1 MSIHRHASL
10 NRAFSL
16 VWSDK
21 FQAWVPAPERTRAR
35 GKRGATTLA
44 ATVLATL
51 IGSASAA
58 DPGLPSGGQVT
69 TGSASIQQSGAVM
82 TIRQDTQ
89 AAAIDWQRFSI
100 GAGNTVHFV
109 QPSSAAVALNR
120 VLGQDPTQ
128 IYGTLQANGQVFLV
142 NPNGILFGKG
152 AQVSTAGLLATTRD
166 ISTTD
171 FANGKFSFSGNGTG
185 TVVNEGSLRAA
196 QGGYVALIG
205 AQVINS
211 GSIQAPG
218 GDVRLAA
225 ADAVSVRLN
234 GAGLAGFSVDRGTLN
249 ALVAN
254 HGLIQAPGGRVA
266 LTADAADAVARAVVN
281 HTGIIEAQGVDS
293 SNGVV
298 ELRGDARTGEV
309 NVSGRVDVS
318 SAGGQGGAVA
328 VSGHAVHLQAGAA
341 VDASGATGG
350 GKVRIGGG
358 WQGQDA
364 DIANA
369 STVTMAPGAS
379 IDVSARQQGSG
390 GTAVL
395 WSQDYTAF
403 GGSIAARGGAGG
415 GDGGKVET
423 SSKDVLQAVGS
434 VDTTAPA
441 GKGGAWLLDPRNVTI
456 ASSGASGTAYS
467 ANYVPAADSVILASS
482 INASLNA
489 GTSVTITTGTTGTSA
504 GDITV
509 AAPITVNNTASY
521 VGPTLT
527 LQAANNINVNAAI
540 ANTTDSAY
548 YGNRLNVV
556 LTPGATGNVNFGA
569 TGSITTRGGNVYVGA
584 LSGTGGSETVTAQGN
599 NLTMA
604 AGSFIQTNG
613 GMLDARV
620 NGTISLAAGS
630 LRSSGSYSPYYT
642 TTPTA
647 FSQRGIA
654 INLAAGTITS
664 TNTDPTVADIRTQVS
679 TTLQAGTI
687 GSSANPIKIGT
698 DTAGDAYQT
707 LTVNNTTGSSYV
719 SQMGSN
725 QVFSTVAVNVSS
737 QANSTQDIR
746 LMGDFGGTGHDGT
759 GHLLLRNDANGV
771 LAVATDDVNTVGA
784 GGRATS
790 VELSAPSMSFADNAV
805 KTGDGYFS
813 ASGTTLASAAAGNGV
828 ADILSG
834 DIRLNARDVG
844 TQARP
849 LELATTMGYTDSSLM
864 VTNSGGS
871 TFLKI
876 VDDSFNYVKLMNV
889 KDVGTHHI
897 LYAGGD
903 RIVYASDGNN
913 VVLPTISG
921 GPTDGST
928 FFATNGIDTTRTTS
942 KPRYLEMTASS
953 GGFVLGDN
961 AVNLG
966 AGSFSLV
973 IPIYNATGIIAAAN
987 SYNASAPVA
996 QITAGDV
1003 SFSVQNYPT
1012 PAASTIGAGGKDIQ
1026 IAQGAGTG
1034 NNTLSV
1040 GTQQGNVAIH
1050 ELSQNHFKT
1059 ISLSL
1064 GSASA
1069 AQNVAIDLAG
1079 PDDINFSDSGSL
1091 VSVDATKVNVA
1102 ANNRNFSLTAGQRS
1116 IQTDGNSL
1124 GTGSYTLSAGGSAS
1138 PSSLL
1143 KLNGDIRTIGG
1154 DITLYGYAGVDLLKS
1169 VLVDSNV
1176 GRTGI
1181 GGTIYLY
1188 GDYSNATSSVSSS
1201 GGSYSLTVDSSSTA
1215 AQGGYIYAPS
1225 NVDNRAGNYL
1235 SGLSF
1240 NATGATTASDN
1251 TVSLASRSSGAS
1263 SILLKGDFS
1272 SAGNT
1277 YLGNGNGVTIDTEQ
1291 GNTASAGNISF
1302 SGASLRSGTSYST
1315 GQTYFNASTNFLTGN
1330 GGNVSLLAQ
1339 NSASNPLSLASL
1351 LVDTRSPNGTSG
1363 DISLSAVSTSANYG
1377 GTGSQSYYGRN
1388 ITLYGDLYADA
1399 RSISLNGDVRLTR
1412 SVRMN
1417 TIGSLGSGAGGVT
1430 LGAVSATTTGAGLTI
1445 TTGVGNASGAVVLN
1459 GGAGMAGGYYLD
1471 SLSINTR
1478 GSIAS
1483 GISLNAAVATEG
1495 SQTYAAGALTAT
1507 GGLSTNGGDIDLSGM
1522 AGNMQTRGSTYTI
1535 TTDRAGGT
1543 NAAGRLLL
1551 GNIALNA
1558 NSAGAVALTIDT
1570 TADGG
1575 GANAA
1580 LTLNGVGG
1588 TTSYG
1593 AINVAAG
1600 SVTLNG
1606 AMRASS
1612 NAITVEARGSAADLT
1627 IASTGSVTTTTAGNV
1642 VLAAGRNFI
1651 NNKGSTGISAAGRYF
1666 VYSTDP
1672 AASTEG
1678 MTGYSKHYNQAYVAG
1693 ATPSYAGSG
1702 NWFLYS
1708 VAPVI
1713 SVTPSTTTMVYGSA
1727 EPATTLGA
1735 SNYSGMIDGDTL
1747 SSFTGSQSFTLA
1759 PAGTLSSAGFRQVGS
1774 YAYTLNGTLTDSLGY
1789 QYAPFAQ
1796 SLTVTPRALN
1806 VSGISANNKTYDGS
1820 AAATLSGTATAT
1832 ALAGDLVAIS
1842 GTGTGAF
1849 ANANAGVNKAVA
1861 VSGYTATGTD
1871 AGNYQLVQP
1880 SGLTATITPRTLTV
1894 TGSGIATKTYDGNAT
1909 ATVNVGTVTGFV
1921 GSEMVVVSA
1930 SGNFADKNVGT
1941 AKAVSASY
1949 SLADGNNG
1957 GRAANYVLA
1966 GQSLSGDIT
1975 AKTITVAATGVNKVY
1990 DGTTAATATLGS
2002 SGVVGGDV
2010 VNFSGTASLADKNV
2024 GTGKTVSVVGIGAS
2038 GADAGN
2044 YQLAGTTASGT
2055 LDVTAKTITVAA
2067 TGVNKVYDGTTAAT
2081 ANLASSG
2088 VVNGDVVNFS
2098 GTASFGNKN
2107 VGSAKTVSVAGIG
2120 ASGADAANYVLS
2132 ATTATTAA
2140 NVTAKAITV
2149 DATGVNKTY
2158 DGTTAASATL
2168 ASSGVIAGDT
2178 VNFGGTASFANKNA
2192 GTAKAV
2198 NVAGISASG
2207 TDAGNYTLTA
2217 TTAATTADIAAK
2229 AITVAATGVNKVYD
2243 GTTNASASLASSGVV
2258 SGDAVSFTGTATLAD
2273 KNVGTGKAVSVAGI
2287 SASGVDAGNYAI
2299 NTTASTTANV
2309 TAKAIT
2315 VAATGVNKVYDGTT
2329 SASANLASSGVV
2341 SGDVVNFSGTATLAN
2356 KNVGTGKAV
2365 SVAGIAAS
2373 GADAGNYSINTTA
2386 STTANVTAKAITVAA
2401 TGVNK
2406 VYDGSTAA
2414 TANLASSGV
2423 VSGDV
2428 VNFSGTATLADKNVG
2443 TGKTVSVA
2451 GIAAS
2456 GTDAANYS
2464 INTTAGTTA
2473 NVTAKTI
2480 TVAAAGVNKVYDG
2493 TTAASASLSSSGV
2506 VNGDVVNFS
2515 GTASFADKNVGTA
2528 KAVTVAG
2535 IGASGTDAGNYLLS
2549 GTTAT
2554 TAANVT
2560 AKAITVAAAGTN
2572 KVYDG
2577 TTAAAATLSSS
2588 GVVAGDTVNFGGTAS
2603 FANKNVGTGKAVSVA
2618 GISASGADAANYALT
2633 GTTASTT
2640 ADVTAKAITVAA
2652 TGVNKVYDGSTSAS
2666 ANLAS
2671 SGVVSGDAVN
2681 FTGTATLA
2689 DKNVGTGKAVS
2700 VAGIA
2705 ASGADAGNYSINT
2718 TASTTANVTA
2728 KAITVAAT
2736 GVNKVYDGTTAASA
2750 NLASSGVV
2758 AGDVVNFSGT
2768 ATLANKNVGTG
2779 KAVSVAGIAASGTD
2793 AGNYSI
2799 NTTASTTANVT
2810 AKAITVAATGVNK
2823 VYDGTTAA
2831 GANLASSGVVS
2842 GDVVSFTGTATLADK
2857 NVGTGKTVS
2866 VAGIAASGTDA
2877 GNYSINT
2884 TASTTADVTAKAI
2897 TVAATGVNKVYDGTT
2912 AASANLASSGV
2923 VAGDVVSFT
2932 GTATLADKNVGTG
2945 KTVSVAGIS
2954 ASGIDAGNYAINT
2967 TASTT
2972 ANVTAKAITVAAAG
2986 VNKVYDGTTAANAT
3000 LSSSGVLAGDT
3011 VNFGG
3016 NATFANKNAGTGKTV
3031 SVAGISASGSDAAN
3045 YALTA
3050 TTATTT
3056 ADIATK
3062 AITVAATGVNK
3073 VYDGSTAATANLA
3086 SNGVVSGDVVNF
3098 TGTATLADKNVGTGK
3113 AVSVAGI
3120 SASGTDAA
3128 NYAINTTASTTADV
3142 TAKAITVAATGVNKV
3157 YDGATSATA
3166 NLASNGIVAG
3176 DLVNFTGTATLAD
3189 KNVGTGK
3196 TVSVAGISA
3205 SGTDAANYAINTT
3218 ASTTANVTAKAIT
3231 VAATGVNKVYDGS
3244 TAAAANLASSG
3255 VVSGDVVN
3263 FTGTATLADKNV
3275 GAGKAVSVAGI
3286 SASGVDA
3293 GNYAINTTASTTANV
3308 TAKAITVAATG
3319 VNKVYDGTTAAS
3331 ANLASSGVVSGDA
3344 VSFTGTATL
3353 ADKNVGTGK
3362 TVSVAGISA
3371 SGVDAGNYAINTTA
3385 STTANVTAKAI
3396 TVAAAG
3402 VNKVYDG
3409 STAANATLSSSGVL
3423 AGDTVNFGGT
3433 ATFANK
3439 NVGTGKAVSVVGIG
3453 ASGAD
3458 AGNYVLTGTT
3468 ASTTADVAAK
3478 AIAVAATGVNKVYD
3492 GSTAAS
3498 ANLASNGVVAGDVVN
3513 FNGTATLA
3521 DKNVGTGKAVSVAGI
3536 TASGTDA
3543 GNYTINT
3550 TATTSADVAAKAITV
3565 AAAGVNKVYDGSTSA
3580 TANLASNGVVA
3591 GDAVSFSGT
3600 ATLADKN
3607 VGTGKTVSVAGINAS
3622 GTDAG
3627 NYTFNTTASTT
3638 ADVTAKAITVAAT
3651 GVNKVYD
3658 GATAATTNLT
3668 SSGVVAGDT
3677 VSFTG
3682 TATLVDKNV
3691 GTGKTV
3697 SVAGI
3702 RASGAD
3708 AGNYAINTTAS
3719 TTADVT
3725 AKSITVAATG
3735 VNKVYDGSTSATANL
3750 ASNGIVAGDGVSF
3763 TGTATLADKNV
3774 GTGKTVSVA
3783 GIRASGTDAGNY
3795 AINTTASTTADVT
3808 AKAITVAATG
3818 VNKVYDGATSATAN
3832 LASNGIVAGDVVNFT
3847 GTATL
3852 ADKNVGTG
3860 KTVSVAGI
3868 TASGSDAGNY
3878 AINTSATTKAD
3889 VLAKSITVAATG
3901 VGKVY
3906 DGTAAASAN
3915 LASSGVVA
3923 GDSVSFTGNASF
3935 ADKNAGLGKAIGV
3948 TGIAAAGADAR
3959 NYVLAATTAATTADI
3974 AAKAITVAATG
3985 VNKVYDGSTAATAD
3999 LASNGI
4005 VAGDVV
4011 SFNGTATLADK
4022 NVGTGKTVSVA
4033 GITASGADAGN
4044 YAINTT
4050 ASTTADV
4057 AAKAITVAATG
4068 VGKVYDGSTAATAD
4082 LASNGVVAGDVVSFT
4097 GTATLADKNVGTGK
4111 TVSVAGIR
4119 ASGAD
4124 AGNYAINTTAATT
4137 ADVTA
4142 KSITVAATGVNK
4154 VYDGST
4160 DASVALASG
4169 GVVAGDSL
4177 SFSGTARFADK
4188 NAAAGKAVSVT
4199 GIAASGADAGNYRLS
4214 STTATTSADVAAKTI
4229 AVAAAGVDK
4238 VYDGSTAVAV
4248 RLSPSGVVAGDSV
4261 AATGNAVLADR
4272 DAGTG
4277 KAVTVTGITL
4287 LGADAANYRT
4297 AGNAT
4302 TTADVNPRPLLVAL
4316 QGTVAKAQDGGT
4328 AASLDSSNYAIG
4340 NLVLG
4345 DFIRVVQPQGRYAD
4359 ASTGTGKA
4367 VYATLS
4373 AGDYRADGTTR
4384 LANYRLYTGE
4394 VVGAVGTVQ
4403 DATTTTPSY
4412 ASAVNSAYTAAS
4424 VPTPGIE
4431 SQVSQGSDEGGNR
4444 QGTAQARQATVVS
4457 TNTAENL
4464 LQRRTFSVADGGI
4477 RLPAGVRGS
4486 DRDAPQ

>member
-1 MSIHRHASL
+1 MSIYRHASL

-51 IGSASAA
+51 IGSAYAA

-69 TGSASIQQSGAVM
+69 TGSASIQQVGSVM

-100 GAGNTVHFV
+100 GAGNTVNFV

-152 AQVSTAGLLATTRD
+152 SQVSTAGLLATTRD

-309 NVSGRVDVS
+309 DVSGRIDVS
-318 SAGGQGGAVA
+318 SASGQGGAVA
-328 VSGHAVHLQAGAA
+328 MSAHAVHLQAGAA

-369 STVTMAPGAS
+369 STVTMAPGAA

-509 AAPITVNNTASY
+509 SAPITVNNTASY

-584 LSGTGGSETVTAQGN
+584 LSGTGGTETVTAQGN

-642 TTPTA
+642 TAPTTY
-647 FSQRGIA
+647 SQRGIA

-679 TTLQAGTI
+679 TALQAGTI

-698 DTAGDAYQT
+698 DTGGDAYQT
-707 LTVNNTTGSSYV
+707 LTVNNNTGSSYV

-725 QVFSTVAVNVSS
+725 QVFSTVAVNVGS

-903 RIVYASDGNN
+903 RIVYASDGSN

-1026 IAQGAGTG
+1026 IAQGAGAS

-1116 IQTDGNSL
+1116 IHTDGNSL
-1124 GTGSYTLSAGGSAS
+1124 GSGSYALSAGSSAS
-1138 PSSLL
+1138 PTSRLM
-1143 KLNGDIRTIGG
+1143 LNGDVRTIGG
-1154 DITLYGYAGVDLLKS
+1154 DITLYGYGGVDLLKS
-1169 VLVDSNV
+1169 VRVDSNV

-1188 GDYSNATSSVSSS
+1188 SDYSNATSSVSSS

-1240 NATGATTASDN
+1240 NATGATAADDN
-1251 TVSLASRSSGAS
+1251 TVYLAARSSGAS

-1277 YLGNGNGVTIDTEQ
+1277 YLGNGSGVTIDTEQ

-1302 SGASLRSGTSYST
+1302 SGASLTSGTPYSS
-1315 GQTYFNASTNFLTGN
+1315 GQTIFNASTTFSGGN

-1351 LVDTRSPNGTSG
+1351 QVDARGLNGGTSG
-1363 DISLSAVSTSANYG
+1363 DISLSAVSTNANYG
-1377 GTGSQSYYGRN
+1377 GTGAQTYYGRN

-1399 RSISLNGDVRLTR
+1399 RAIALTGDVRLAR
-1412 SVRMN
+1412 SV
-1417 TIGSLGSGAGGVT
+1417 TISTVGSSGSGGSSVT

-1445 TTGVGNASGAVVLN
+1445 TTAGGVTSGLVRLT
-1459 GGAGMAGGYYLD
+1459 GGAGLAGGYYLD
-1471 SLSINTR
+1471 SLSIIAR
-1478 GSIAS
+1478 GAGS
-1483 GISLNAAVATEG
+1483 GAGITTYAAIATEG
-1495 SQTYAAGALTAT
+1495 RQSYAGSSLLTT
-1507 GGLSTNGGDIDLSGM
+1507 GSLSTNGGDIDLSGLN
-1522 AGNMQTRGSTYTI
+1522 GIGFSGSTYAI

-1543 NAAGRLLL
+1543 NNAGRLLM
-1551 GNIALNA
+1551 GNLALNG
-1558 NSAGAVALTIDT
+1558 NMALTIDT

-1580 LTLNGVGG
+1580 LTLNGVG
-1588 TTSYG
+1588 TSTAFS
-1593 AINVAAG
+1593 AINIAAG
-1600 SVTLNG
+1600 GITLNG
-1606 AMRASS
+1606 ALRAS
-1612 NAITVEARGSAADLT
+1612 NGAITVEARGSAADLT

-1832 ALAGDLVAIS
+1832 ALAGDLVALS

-1861 VSGYTATGTD
+1861 ISGYTATGTD

-1941 AKAVSASY
+1941 GKAVSASY

-2044 YQLAGTTASGT
+2044 YQLASTTASGT

-2149 DATGVNKTY
+2149 DATGVSKTY

-2287 SASGVDAGNYAI
+2287 SASGVDAGNYSI

-2315 VAATGVNKVYDGTT
+2315 VAATGVNKVYDGSTAAT
-2329 SASANLASSGVV
+2329 ANLASSGVV
-2341 SGDVVNFSGTATLAN
+2341 AGDVVNFSGTATLAN

-2406 VYDGSTAA
+2406 VYDGSTSAS
-2414 TANLASSGV
+2414 ANLASSGV

-2464 INTTAGTTA
+2464 INTTASTTA

-2493 TTAASASLSSSGV
+2493 TTAASANLSSSGV

-2515 GTASFADKNVGTA
+2515 GTASFADKNVGTG
-2528 KAVTVAG
+2528 KTVSVAG

-2618 GISASGADAANYALT
+2618 GISASGADAGNYALT

-2671 SGVVSGDAVN
+2671 SGVVSGDVVN

-2700 VAGIA
+2700 VAGIS
-2705 ASGADAGNYSINT
+2705 ASGVDAGNYSINT

-2758 AGDVVNFSGT
+2758 SGDTVSFTGT
-2768 ATLANKNVGTG
+2768 ATLADKNVGTG
-2779 KAVSVAGIAASGTD
+2779 KAVSVAGISASGTD

-2823 VYDGTTAA
+2823 VYDGSTNAS
-2831 GANLASSGVVS
+2831 ANLASSGVVS

-2866 VAGIAASGTDA
+2866 VAGINASGTDA

-2884 TASTTADVTAKAI
+2884 TASTTADVTAKTI

-2923 VAGDVVSFT
+2923 VSGDAVSFT

-2945 KTVSVAGIS
+2945 KAVSVAGIG
-2954 ASGIDAGNYAINT
+2954 ASGADAGNYAINT

-2972 ANVTAKAITVAAAG
+2972 ANVTAKAITVAATG
-2986 VNKVYDGTTAANAT
+2986 VNKVYDGSTAANAT
-3000 LSSSGVLAGDT
+3000 LSSSGVIAGDT
-3011 VNFGG
+3011 VSFGG

-3031 SVAGISASGSDAAN
+3031 SVAGISASGSDAGN

-3157 YDGATSATA
+3157 YDGSTAATA
-3166 NLASNGIVAG
+3166 NLTSNGIVAG
-3176 DLVNFTGTATLAD
+3176 DVVNFTGTATLAD

-3205 SGTDAANYAINTT
+3205 SGSDAGNYAINTST
-3218 ASTTANVTAKAIT
+3218 STTANVTAKAIT

-3255 VVSGDVVN
+3255 LVSGDVVN

-3293 GNYAINTTASTTANV
+3293 GNYA
-3308 TAKAITVAATG
+3308 
-3319 VNKVYDGTTAAS
+3319 
-3331 ANLASSGVVSGDA
+3331 
-3344 VSFTGTATL
+3344 
-3353 ADKNVGTGK
+3353 
-3362 TVSVAGISA
+3362 
-3371 SGVDAGNYAINTTA
+3371 
-3385 STTANVTAKAI
+3385 
-3396 TVAAAG
+3396 
-3402 VNKVYDG
+3402 
-3409 STAANATLSSSGVL
+3409 
-3423 AGDTVNFGGT
+3423 
-3433 ATFANK
+3433 
-3439 NVGTGKAVSVVGIG
+3439 
-3453 ASGAD
+3453 
-3458 AGNYVLTGTT
+3458 
-3468 ASTTADVAAK
+3468 
-3478 AIAVAATGVNKVYD
+3478 
-3492 GSTAAS
+3492 
-3498 ANLASNGVVAGDVVN
+3498 
-3513 FNGTATLA
+3513 
-3521 DKNVGTGKAVSVAGI
+3521 
-3536 TASGTDA
+3536 
-3543 GNYTINT
+3543 
-3550 TATTSADVAAKAITV
+3550 
-3565 AAAGVNKVYDGSTSA
+3565 
-3580 TANLASNGVVA
+3580 
-3591 GDAVSFSGT
+3591 
-3600 ATLADKN
+3600 
-3607 VGTGKTVSVAGINAS
+3607 
-3622 GTDAG
+3622 
-3627 NYTFNTTASTT
+3627 
-3638 ADVTAKAITVAAT
+3638 
-3651 GVNKVYD
+3651 
-3658 GATAATTNLT
+3658 
-3668 SSGVVAGDT
+3668 
-3677 VSFTG
+3677 
-3682 TATLVDKNV
+3682 
-3691 GTGKTV
+3691 
-3697 SVAGI
+3697 
-3702 RASGAD
+3702 
-3708 AGNYAINTTAS
+3708 
-3719 TTADVT
+3719 
-3725 AKSITVAATG
+3725 
-3735 VNKVYDGSTSATANL
+3735 
-3750 ASNGIVAGDGVSF
+3750 
-3763 TGTATLADKNV
+3763 
-3774 GTGKTVSVA
+3774 
-3783 GIRASGTDAGNY
+3783 
-3795 AINTTASTTADVT
+3795 
-3808 AKAITVAATG
+3808 
-3818 VNKVYDGATSATAN
+3818 
-3832 LASNGIVAGDVVNFT
+3832 
-3847 GTATL
+3847 
-3852 ADKNVGTG
+3852 
-3860 KTVSVAGI
+3860 
-3868 TASGSDAGNY
+3868 
-3878 AINTSATTKAD
+3878 
-3889 VLAKSITVAATG
+3889 
-3901 VGKVY
+3901 
-3906 DGTAAASAN
+3906 
-3915 LASSGVVA
+3915 
-3923 GDSVSFTGNASF
+3923 
-3935 ADKNAGLGKAIGV
+3935 
-3948 TGIAAAGADAR
+3948 
-3959 NYVLAATTAATTADI
+3959 
-3974 AAKAITVAATG
+3974 
-3985 VNKVYDGSTAATAD
+3985 
-3999 LASNGI
+3999 
-4005 VAGDVV
+4005 
-4011 SFNGTATLADK
+4011 
-4022 NVGTGKTVSVA
+4022 
-4033 GITASGADAGN
+4033 
-4044 YAINTT
+4044 
-4050 ASTTADV
+4050 
-4057 AAKAITVAATG
+4057 
-4068 VGKVYDGSTAATAD
+4068 
-4082 LASNGVVAGDVVSFT
+4082 
-4097 GTATLADKNVGTGK
+4097 
-4111 TVSVAGIR
+4111 
-4119 ASGAD
+4119 
-4124 AGNYAINTTAATT
+4124 
-4137 ADVTA
+4137 
-4142 KSITVAATGVNK
+4142 
-4154 VYDGST
+4154 
-4160 DASVALASG
+4160 
-4169 GVVAGDSL
+4169 
-4177 SFSGTARFADK
+4177 
-4188 NAAAGKAVSVT
+4188 
-4199 GIAASGADAGNYRLS
+4199 
-4214 STTATTSADVAAKTI
+4214 
-4229 AVAAAGVDK
+4229 
-4238 VYDGSTAVAV
+4238 
-4248 RLSPSGVVAGDSV
+4248 
-4261 AATGNAVLADR
+4261 
-4272 DAGTG
+4272 
-4277 KAVTVTGITL
+4277 
-4287 LGADAANYRT
+4287 
-4297 AGNAT
+4297 
-4302 TTADVNPRPLLVAL
+4302 
-4316 QGTVAKAQDGGT
+4316 
-4328 AASLDSSNYAIG
+4328 
-4340 NLVLG
+4340 
-4345 DFIRVVQPQGRYAD
+4345 
-4359 ASTGTGKA
+4359 
-4367 VYATLS
+4367 
-4373 AGDYRADGTTR
+4373 
-4384 LANYRLYTGE
+4384 
-4394 VVGAVGTVQ
+4394 
-4403 DATTTTPSY
+4403 
-4412 ASAVNSAYTAAS
+4412 
-4424 VPTPGIE
+4424 
-4431 SQVSQGSDEGGNR
+4431 
-4444 QGTAQARQATVVS
+4444 
-4457 TNTAENL
+4457 
-4464 LQRRTFSVADGGI
+4464 
-4477 RLPAGVRGS
+4477 
-4486 DRDAPQ
+4486 